1 MGGDGGW
8 VTEGKN
14 KGNQGIR
21 VNQTRI
27 KNNEEE
33 LRKEKRKE
41 EDAGGCRKREQR
53 EVLQHRAG
61 SCSLHQHDLHN
72 YTERALIGENSN
84 YSVLFH
90 GTL

>member
-1 MGGDGGW
+1 MGW

-61 SCSLHQHDLHN
+61 SCSLHQHLHN
-72 YTERALIGENSN
+72 YTERALIED
-84 YSVLFH
+84 YSVLF
-90 GTL
+90 

>member
-41 EDAGGCRKREQR
+41 GGRYWRMQEESREKFY
-53 EVLQHRAG
+53 
-61 SCSLHQHDLHN
+61 N
-72 YTERALIGENSN
+72 TERGLAACINTTCITIQKK
-84 YSVLFH
+84 H
-90 GTL
+90 

>member
-1 MGGDGGW
+1 MGGDGRW

-14 KGNQGIR
+14 RGNQGIR

-33 LRKEKRKE
+33 LRKEKRKRE
-41 EDAGGCRKREQR
+41 RKMLEDAEREKR

-61 SCSLHQHDLHN
+61 SCSCIDTTCIIIQKEH
-72 YTERALIGENSN
+72 
-84 YSVLFH
+84 
-90 GTL
+90 

>member
-1 MGGDGGW
+1 MGGDRRW

-14 KGNQGIR
+14 RGNQGIR

-41 EDAGGCRKREQR
+41 SGRCWRMQKEKREKFY
-53 EVLQHRAG
+53 
-61 SCSLHQHDLHN
+61 N
-72 YTERALIGENSN
+72 TERGLAAAS
-84 YSVLFH
+84 
-90 GTL
+90 TLLA